1 MIDQTRLS
9 QEGGQRKSKYIIIYE
24 YIIKQPLTILGAIY
38 GTIIQPITIFG
49 AIYMQLIVI
58 CGAIYMQ
65 LIVICGVSI
74 CMKAGRKLQQ
84 YSQL

>member
-49 AIYMQLIVI
+49 AIYMQLI
-58 CGAIYMQ
+58 AIY
-65 LIVICGVSI
+65 GVSI